1 MQVSSLSF
9 TNQMLNLCIANY
21 FDVINYFHMDLEY
34 SIFNI
39 WQRTSMLTLSV
50 IRENR
55 ERRIGIDRV
64 KDAVEKCLMQVFD
77 H

>member
-1 MQVSSLSF
+1 
-9 TNQMLNLCIANY
+9 
-21 FDVINYFHMDLEY
+21 
-34 SIFNI
+34 
-39 WQRTSMLTLSV
+39 MLTLSV